1 MSRVIVIEFVSIDG
15 VMQDP
20 DGREG
25 FDRGGWAFRY
35 GPEAVAGDKF
45 KLGELFD
52 TGALLVGRR
61 TWQLF
66 AQIWPSRDDA
76 FSTKMNTIPK
86 LVASRTLTDLDEW
99 QNSSLLQRDL
109 LAEVAA
115 RKATQDLI
123 VVGSASVAKTLIAH
137 DLVDVF
143 RLLVFPLVIAGGTR
157 LFEDGTP
164 VELRLISTE
173 QAGAAALLI
182 YQRASAAQN
191 ARRLRTAEGEPRT
204 RARLSYGVPR
214 NASTSPANS
223 A

>member
-137 DLVDVF
+137 DLVDEF
-143 RLLVFPLVIAGGTR
+143 RLLVFPLVIATGTR
-157 LFEDGTP
+157 LFQDGAP
-164 VELRLISTE
+164 VELRLSSIE
-173 QAGAAALLI
+173 RAGAAALQI
-182 YQRASAAQN
+182 YQRANAA
-191 ARRLRTAEGEPRT
+191 
-204 RARLSYGVPR
+204 
-214 NASTSPANS
+214 
-223 A
+223 